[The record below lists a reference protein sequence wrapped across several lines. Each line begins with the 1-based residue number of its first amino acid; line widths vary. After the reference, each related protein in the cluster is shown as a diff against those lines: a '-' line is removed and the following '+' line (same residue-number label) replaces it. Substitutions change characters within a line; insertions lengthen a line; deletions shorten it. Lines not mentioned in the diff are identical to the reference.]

1 MVCPSLLAAAVTA
14 TFRKMMDSLRAL
26 LYWLAIG
33 MGVGRAPWAPG
44 TAGTLLAVP
53 LVWGLWQL
61 SPGWQWTLVVAALV
75 AGIPICAEGS
85 RRLGRHDPG
94 AVVWDEMAAFGV
106 LGLVI
111 PRSLPWLAA
120 AFVLFRLFDIAKP
133 WPIRDLDHRMGGGLG
148 IMLDDLLAAGYAAVC
163 LALLGR
169 MVAAV

>member
-1 MVCPSLLAAAVTA
+1 MN
-14 TFRKMMDSLRAL
+14 SLRTL

-33 MGVGRAPWAPG
+33 GGAGRAPRGPG

-61 SPGWQWTLVVAALV
+61 PSVWQWTLVVAALV

-94 AVVWDEMAAFGV
+94 PVVWDEIAAFA
-106 LGLVI
+106 LLSLMI

-120 AFVLFRLFDIAKP
+120 AFVLFRFFDIAKP
-133 WPIRDLDHRMGGGLG
+133 WPIRDLDHRLSGGLG
-148 IMLDDLLAAGYAAVC
+148 IMLDDLLAAGYAAMC